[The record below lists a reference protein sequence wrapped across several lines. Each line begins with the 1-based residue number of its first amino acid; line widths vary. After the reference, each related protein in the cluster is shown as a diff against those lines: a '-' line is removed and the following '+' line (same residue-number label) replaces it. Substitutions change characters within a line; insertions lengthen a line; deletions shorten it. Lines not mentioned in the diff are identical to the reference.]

1 MSVTEMSYPIFEL
14 NQTLSHHDLN
24 NLFKYLNKQDLLTRA
39 NLVGTGIISGLEA
52 TFDEKE
58 NWIRIS
64 KGCGITSEG
73 YLIFVPEDK
82 YYRYYNKFEGNLL
95 SCAKLP
101 TITGTHYELDNTL
114 RTEGIIIDKDTL
126 TKNVVALHYE
136 EIDQQASCCSIKDN
150 RGSSNIVTI
159 RVLLVPNG
167 NIPKNDSLLSRS
179 IVNEKISTPIQRLNT
194 VTPDE
199 IVEKLKGVAKNIK
212 DNIGAAYNVFS
223 TILRDVSIGIDTISI
238 LGRIPQDKDN
248 NTLNHY
254 NFFCDLIEAY
264 EEFRQCGEKVLLDY
278 RPTVVNFPC
287 HLILNGNYRH
297 HFRPATASDD
307 YAQLNR
313 LWSRI
318 VTMIE
323 YFNPDV
329 ASAPATDNSIR
340 LTPSVYG
347 AVPLSEKAVPY
358 YYKKIDVAATSENQK
373 ALDDHLHKAWTD
385 RKNKIGYWY
394 EWYNDSDTS
403 ASYLNYD
410 LEQYN
415 LVRIEGHVN
424 ISYDYEEGTAKKTRK
439 KQIEDIARQCNL
451 PIAVIALRKTPSDGE
466 RCISESQEKILAAL
480 QNSAKEFVLNI
491 KDSIKIEEFLTS
503 ASNQAD
509 TALDV
514 AEEAK
519 QAAKSTVAEK
529 MVNDAVGKVKTAVD
543 LAKLANTTKTAAT
556 AIAAKKAAETATT
569 AMNEAEKIAK
579 GTTAEKA
586 VNNAVTETVEAA
598 QKIAKAAQAVQAKEA
613 ADAIGKEELNLESCL
628 NSVDRITSTYE
639 KVFSFACQNT
649 NLKDHCQKIS
659 SFLQW
664 LDTTQMI
671 HQQCEAKNV
680 FSSFGSFKEKHP
692 GLQHK
697 SGVPIG
703 GTFILVYDEKKN
715 TVIADFCL
723 PYRVTQP
730 D

>member
-73 YLIFVPEDK
+73 YIIFVPEDK

-223 TILRDVSIGIDTISI
+223 TILRDVSIGIDTI
-238 LGRIPQDKDN
+238 LGRIPQGKDN

-254 NFFCDLIEAY
+254 NFLCDLTEAY
-264 EEFRQCGEKVLLDY
+264 EEFRVCGEKVLLDY
-278 RPTVVNFPC
+278 RPAAANFPC
-287 HLILNGNYRH
+287 HLILNGQYRH

-347 AVPLSEKAVPY
+347 AVPLSQKAVPY
-358 YYKKIDVAATSENQK
+358 YYHNVINNQPPAKAIPYNVWTGREN
-373 ALDDHLHKAWTD
+373 DE
-385 RKNKIGYWY
+385 RGIGYWY
-394 EWYNDSDTS
+394 EDEQKKYYGYYHQAN
-403 ASYLNYD
+403 LNSYD
-410 LEQYN
+410 LEKYN
-415 LVRIEGHVN
+415 FVRIEGHIGIPYTEDGTNKTVREN
-424 ISYDYEEGTAKKTRK
+424 INDLAKNFQLPFKVVALSVEEESG
-439 KQIEDIARQCNL
+439 
-451 PIAVIALRKTPSDGE
+451 
-466 RCISESQEKILAAL
+466 RCISGYQKISFDILRKESNDVAHAIVEVAKKVVEPEELKKVLQDAELVFADVEKATTVDKVRIWARAAVTAM
-480 QNSAKEFVLNI
+480 QDVGRKV
-491 KDSIKIEEFLTS
+491 TS
-503 ASNQAD
+503 G
-509 TALDV
+509 LLKVKKV
-514 AEEAK
+514 AEE
-519 QAAKSTVAEK
+519 V
-529 MVNDAVGKVKTAVD
+529 TAMQQV
-543 LAKLANTTKTAAT
+543 
-556 AIAAKKAAETATT
+556 ATT
-569 AMNEAEKIAK
+569 AMANMTAVNDAKAKAKI
-579 GTTAEKA
+579 AEKA
-586 VNNAVTETVEAA
+586 VKNVEKAVKYASEEAKKAVAALEQAPNN
-598 QKIAKAAQAVQAKEA
+598 Q
-613 ADAIGKEELNLESCL
+613 
-628 NSVDRITSTYE
+628 ITSLDSYLKSQPAEQSVVVSNYNLLVLFAGSIEMTDVHCE
-639 KVFSFACQNT
+639 KIIF
-649 NLKDHCQKIS
+649 
-659 SFLQW
+659 FLHW
-664 LDTTQMI
+664 LDATYTTY
-671 HQQCEAKNV
+671 QQCKE
-680 FSSFGSFKEKHP
+680 FSSFKAFKDKHP

-703 GTFILVYDEKKN
+703 GTFILVYDANNK
-715 TVIADFCL
+715 VIADFCL